1 MQGDL
6 GKRLGFIGCGN
17 MGGAILKGIV
27 RAGLAQPEQMLV
39 YDANPDAQRALVE
52 AYGVRGAED
61 NADLVRR
68 ADIIFLAVKPIVC
81 SEVLEDIRRHLLPGK
96 ILVSIVAGWAV
107 EQLEQYLPS
116 DSKVLRVMPN
126 TPALVGEG
134 MLCVSKLNNLEPK
147 ELETVTS
154 LLACLGKV
162 ELVEEAWMDGVIGV
176 SGSGPAFV
184 YLMIEAMAD
193 AGVLQGLPRQLA
205 YTLAA
210 QTARGAATMVLD
222 TGVHPGELKD
232 RVCSPGGTTI
242 EGVFELEKRGFRHA
256 VMSAVD
262 RTAEKSRAMA
272 QQQKAA
278 TDLDREEPD
287 FLED

>member
-17 MGGAILKGIV
+17 MGGAILKGIL
-27 RAGLAQPEQMLV
+27 RSGLAQPGQMLV
-39 YDANPDAQRALVE
+39 YDANPAAQQALVE
-52 AYGVRGAED
+52 TYGVCAAQD
-61 NADLVRR
+61 NADLVKGT
-68 ADIIFLAVKPIVC
+68 DIIFLAVKPIVC

-134 MLCVSKLNNLEPK
+134 MICVSKLNNLQPE
-147 ELETVTS
+147 ELDMVTS
-154 LLACLGKV
+154 LLACLGRV
-162 ELVEEAWMDGVIGV
+162 ELVEEEWMDGVIGV